1 MIYFQI
7 YNHLDSDNDFSE
19 SETNNI
25 ENTKYYECIICLE
38 KNTEEFK
45 IIKLSNSVLTNKKN
59 TSLQKKCLCES
70 FIHQCCLDKWVKKE
84 ESCPICRNK
93 FNRIIIK
100 PIENQV
106 THFSI
111 KKYNNL
117 FFFIIVSS
125 FLKNLFMGFYIFILL
140 TFVYNVSN
148 CVLILVNKN
157 I

>member
-25 ENTKYYECIICLE
+25 ENVKYYECIICLE

-45 IIKLSNSVLTNKKN
+45 IIKLSNALLTNKEN
-59 TSLQKKCLCES
+59 TNLEKKCLCES
-70 FIHQCCLDKWVKKE
+70 FIHQYCLDIWVKKG
-84 ESCPICRNK
+84 ESCPICRDK

-100 PIENQV
+100 PTENK
-106 THFSI
+106 TTYFSI
-111 KKYNNL
+111 KNTY
-117 FFFIIVSS
+117 FFIILSNFV
-125 FLKNLFMGFYIFILL
+125 KNLFTGFYVFILL

-148 CVLILVNKN
+148 CVIILVNKN

>member
-25 ENTKYYECIICLE
+25 ENKIYYECIICLE
-38 KNTEEFK
+38 KNTDEFK
-45 IIKLSNSVLTNKKN
+45 IIKLSKALLTNEEN
-59 TSLQKKCLCES
+59 TKLVKKCSCES
-70 FIHQCCLDKWVKKE
+70 FIHQYCLDIWVKKG
-84 ESCPICRNK
+84 ESCPICRDK

-100 PIENQV
+100 PIENQI
-106 THFSI
+106 TYFSI
-111 KKYNNL
+111 KNTL
-117 FFFIIVSS
+117 FFIILSN
-125 FLKNLFMGFYIFILL
+125 FLKNLFTGFYVFILL

-148 CVLILVNKN
+148 YVIILVNKN